1 MNVATTFLLVL
12 SEFRTPQTLCEGTHV
27 EWTCRTISQR
37 TPETQGELI
46 PTTAVPIQ
54 KTQVHEFFPFEQI
67 VRCLTMYKER
77 NIGAPCGYRNRNGNF
92 VPFPDRDST

>member
-1 MNVATTFLLVL
+1 MWSGPAEQLV
-12 SEFRTPQTLCEGTHV
+12 SGPRKPKA
-27 EWTCRTISQR
+27 R
-37 TPETQGELI
+37 LI

-54 KTQVHEFFPFEQI
+54 KTQVHEFFSFEQI

-77 NIGAPCGYRNRNGNF
+77 NIGAPCGYRNRNGNS